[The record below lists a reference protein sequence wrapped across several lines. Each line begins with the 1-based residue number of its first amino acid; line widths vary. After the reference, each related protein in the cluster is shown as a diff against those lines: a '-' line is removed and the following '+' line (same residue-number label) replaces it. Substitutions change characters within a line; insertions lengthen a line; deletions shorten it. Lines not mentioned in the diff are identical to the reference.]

1 MLFGMDLA
9 PELGVIGRAGMSG
22 SKRQT
27 HEKRMINGAAHDL
40 RHQYARRGGAG
51 MIEVAIRDELVQI
64 RLLLELILQG
74 IESSTTRFQRVA

>member
-1 MLFGMDLA
+1 
-9 PELGVIGRAGMSG
+9 
-22 SKRQT
+22 
-27 HEKRMINGAAHDL
+27 
-40 RHQYARRGGAG
+40 